1 MAASS
6 GTATSRPTSPATS
19 WFPTDRQPI
28 RSRAT
33 CGPRAPVPLT
43 DGADPR
49 PGGRCTVTHEPVLA
63 DDALIAPVADPC
75 PSCGREVADAWLV
88 CAWCG
93 EQIAAPAELAAGSRL
108 GDGRYQVLGVI
119 GRGGFAITYEAGDR
133 RLQRR
138 VAIKELFPDSAVRHG
153 SRVLTPPNAR
163 TDFRDAKERFLRE
176 ARVLARFT
184 HPGIVRVYEVFEEH
198 GTAYLVMELLDGHT
212 LVDLLRGRGEPFT
225 ETEVLDV
232 AARVAAA
239 LRPVHAIGVLHR
251 DVNPSNVMLTTNGR
265 IVVIDFGLARDFD
278 ANRTMGMTRVVT
290 PGYAPIEQYRGEA
303 RFGPTTD
310 VYGLA
315 ATCYRLASGRVPV
328 AAMRRE
334 AGTDLPALHRLN
346 PAISKR
352 ASDAIGDGLEL
363 EPSHRPQDLDAFLA
377 RLGVRRLPD
386 TPRSLLLDT
395 FGDLATE
402 STAASHPPTTA
413 SEADVSPSHGS
424 GPVEVDAH
432 ASAPPLVADATR
444 LVADGPISD
453 VAGHGLDATRQT
465 GDERI
470 GAADA
475 THPTADPPAADPTR
489 RTNDAPGV
497 DTTRQTND
505 APGLDATRRVGDPDS
520 TRYVAPT
527 HGIDAPPPPPP
538 PLRPLTAGDVSPRTE
553 QRLPLAV
560 GPHRRGRAKV
570 TVPLG
575 LAAVACAS
583 AAPVA
588 VTVVVVL
595 VALPL
600 LATSGDSAAHRLRH
614 QHGVVQGWTERRL
627 SVGAL
632 APWRFARNM
641 GVSLL
646 RALPMLAVGAAL
658 LGSWYALART
668 SVDHR
673 LVHAAL
679 RAIGAVVV
687 GVIVVGARAGSARFR
702 SGLGLDSLVERLVP
716 AGRITERLIMA
727 WLVAALLVAAAL
739 LLVPSPWPLP

>member
-1 MAASS
+1 MADL
-6 GTATSRPTSPATS
+6 GGVRLTPAVVTFCTR
-19 WFPTDRQPI
+19 WD
-28 RSRAT
+28 
-33 CGPRAPVPLT
+33 GGAPVPWP
-43 DGADPR
+43 DGADPC
-49 PGGRCTVTHEPVLA
+49 PVGRRAVTQDLDPAV
-63 DDALIAPVADPC
+63 DASVASVADPC

-138 VAIKELFPDSAVRHG
+138 VAIKELFPESAVRHG

-163 TDFRDAKERFLRE
+163 ADFRDAKERFLRE

-225 ETEVLDV
+225 EDEVLDV

-239 LRPVHAIGVLHR
+239 LRPVHAVGVLHR

-278 ANRTMGMTRVVT
+278 ATRTMGMTRVVT

-303 RFGPTTD
+303 RFGPSTD

-334 AGTDLPALHRLN
+334 AGTELPTLHRLN

-352 ASDAIGDGLEL
+352 VSDAIGDGLEL
-363 EPSHRPQDLDAFLA
+363 EPSHRPQDLDGLLA

-386 TPRSLLLDT
+386 SPRSLLLDT
-395 FGDLATE
+395 FGDLASE
-402 STAASHPPTTA
+402 SAISSRPPA
-413 SEADVSPSHGS
+413 PAGAIELAPLAHGS
-424 GPVEVDAH
+424 GPVEVELDAD
-432 ASAPPLVADATR
+432 ADATR
-444 LVADGPISD
+444 HVGPNEPRVGSGPAGSSIDGALGGLHDAAISTAPGGVTGAVAGRATDGPG
-453 VAGHGLDATRQT
+453 ADATRQ
-465 GDERI
+465 G
-470 GAADA
+470 ADA
-475 THPTADPPAADPTR
+475 TRRAGDGQHADPTR
-489 RTNDAPGV
+489 LA
-497 DTTRQTND
+497 
-505 APGLDATRRVGDPDS
+505 GDPDG
-520 TRYVAPT
+520 TRYVGPSPARS
-527 HGIDAPPPPPP
+527 ILVPPPP
-538 PLRPLTAGDVSPRTE
+538 RPLTASDVSPRHE
-553 QRLPLAV
+553 QRLPVAV
-560 GPHRRGRAKV
+560 GPNRPGRAKV
-570 TVPLG
+570 TVPLA
-575 LAAVACAS
+575 LVTVACAS
-583 AAPVA
+583 AAPVL
-588 VTVVVVL
+588 VTALVVL
-595 VALPL
+595 LTLPL
-600 LATSGDSAAHRLRH
+600 LATTGDSAAHRLRH
-614 QHGVVQGWTERRL
+614 QHGVVRGWTERRL

-632 APWRFARNM
+632 APWRFARN
-641 GVSLL
+641 VAASLL

-668 SVDHR
+668 SIDRR
-673 LVHAAL
+673 LVDMAL
-679 RAIGAVVV
+679 RVIGIVVV
-687 GVIVVGARAGSARFR
+687 GVIVASARTGSARFR
-702 SGLGLDSLVERLVP
+702 TGLGLDALVERVAP
-716 AGRITERLIMA
+716 DGRTTERVVIA
-727 WLVAALLVAAAL
+727 WLVAAVVIAGAL
-739 LLVPSPWPLP
+739 WLVPDPWPLP